1 MKGRAGS
8 PSGSLRAGAAAGA
21 GAGHGGVAA
30 AVAAAWPP
38 RPAPGLPAPEPPS
51 VRARAP
57 RAHRLVPRT
66 PDPPTLGAPRI
77 RPSLSQA
84 KPHTPNPL
92 FEAPRIGSTPMSE
105 VCLAAEPS
113 RLWKLRH

>member
-8 PSGSLRAGAAAGA
+8 PSGSSRAGAAAGA

-30 AVAAAWPP
+30 AVAAAWLP

-57 RAHRLVPRT
+57 RAHRLVPLT
-66 PDPPTLGAPRI
+66 HDPPTLGGPRT
-77 RPSLSQA
+77 RLSLSQA
-84 KPHTPNPL
+84 KPRTPHPL
-92 FEAPRIGSTPMSE
+92 IEAPRIGSARMSE
-105 VCLAAEPS
+105 FCLAAERS
-113 RLWKLRH
+113 RQWKLRH